1 MKDKYSLNEIA
12 SWVEDNSDVE
22 IPALQRGLVWKP
34 NQVELLWDSIL
45 RGFPIGSFMLS
56 ETNKQQNSY
65 YLMDGQQ
72 RFNAIAIGYNRIKEE
87 HPASILW
94 IDINPKQEE
103 NSNRVYNIKVTT
115 MAHPWGY
122 KNDGNILSAPE
133 RRKAL
138 EKYKLDDTNIYNTTI
153 DLKDTWPYFAECPIP
168 LFIFLHAIETLE
180 QDSEE
185 SFFHNVSEE
194 IEKYKDKFKY
204 LEQIHINNIEELV
217 KKLYKPFKGLKNYY
231 VSVNVLSR
239 DVIDNESERTSND
252 SETTTL
258 ETLFTRLNTGGTRI
272 SQEDLSYSAIKAYW
286 PEIKDINDAIALEYM
301 SPEKLAIL
309 VFRLASTLEENNNK
323 KISGSISIQKIRI
336 LSSSDNTKQ
345 NIKKLYNNKL
355 KDILSKIDT
364 WLNVSDMPDATP
376 KFLRTS
382 IARNSPDVFI
392 LLMYLACRYPEA
404 KSEDM
409 QGLAF
414 YLHWFANKQKECVD
428 LIYRRCNKY
437 GYSMIVIDNALYDSL
452 NRGYLL
458 HPYYF
463 TEDNS
468 NFITIK
474 NNKDWRP
481 WSDNIDKPWW
491 NFWEL
496 FVNQKECLLYAER
509 EYLNSHFKLYNP
521 ARNDMWEKY
530 NRPWDYDHII
540 PQEWMYNKKRA
551 EYLYYCQA
559 WQNYNGNMAAISFE
573 KNRSKNNRDDYKEYD
588 ENQSSLLFIPE
599 CKEINRD
606 VAYNQDLA
614 VKFAKI
620 TYLRSYNICK
630 ECCHLWKTLFKSK
643 FSDTQLDKRKQLFVS
658 IANNLKKSQMH
669 FVYGD
674 KDFCFKSELDWCR
687 EWISTGIIIGC
698 YYVCISSNAP
708 KTPTIEIGIRKCPG
722 HIKINKEG
730 SLTNETLQK
739 YDDLKDYE
747 IYNDGW
753 WYIEKNINIDTSK
766 DLLIEELTKLYK
778 LAENSYR
785 QRDTIA
791 QMDI

>member
-56 ETNKQQNSY
+56 ETDKQQNSY

-153 DLKDTWPYFAECPIP
+153 DLKETWPYFAECPIP
-168 LFIFLHAIETLE
+168 LFIFLHAIENLE

-185 SFFHNVSEE
+185 LFFHNISEE
-194 IEKYKDKFKY
+194 IEKHKDKFKY
-204 LEQIHINNIEELV
+204 LEQIHINDIEELV
-217 KKLYKPFKGLKNYY
+217 KELYKPFKRLKNYY

-309 VFRLASTLEENNNK
+309 VFRLALTLEENNNK

-345 NIKKLYNNKL
+345 NIKELYDNKL

-382 IARNSPDVFI
+382 IARNSPDVFL

-428 LIYRRCNKY
+428 LIYRRCNQY
-437 GYSMIVIDNALYDSL
+437 GYSMSVIDNALYDSL
-452 NRGYLL
+452 NRGYLFY
-458 HPYYF
+458 PYYF
-463 TEDNS
+463 AEDIS

-474 NNKDWRP
+474 DHKDWRP
-481 WSDNIDKPWW
+481 WSDNTDKPWW
-491 NFWEL
+491 DFWNL

-509 EYLNSHFKLYNP
+509 EYLNFHFKLYNP

-540 PQEWMYNKKRA
+540 PQEWMYKKRA
-551 EYLYYCQA
+551 EYLHYCQA

-588 ENQSSLLFIPE
+588 ENQSSLLFNPE
-599 CKEINRD
+599 VKNIGKD
-606 VAYNQDLA
+606 VAYYQNLA
-614 VKFAKI
+614 VKFAEI
-620 TYLRSYNICK
+620 TYSRSCQICE
-630 ECCHLWKTLFKSK
+630 ECSKLWKVLFKSK
-643 FSDTQLDKRKQLFVS
+643 LSNGRLNERKQLFES
-658 IANNLKKSQMH
+658 ISSKIEGFKNH

-687 EWISTGIIIGC
+687 EWISTGIIIGD
-698 YYVCISSNAP
+698 YYICLSAKAP
-708 KTPTIEIGIRKCPG
+708 ETEHIVEIGIRKCPTKA
-722 HIKINKEG
+722 KIEEKLFLNNDMLQEYKLEG
-730 SLTNETLQK
+730 YQVYNEA
-739 YDDLKDYE
+739 
-747 IYNDGW
+747 W
-753 WYIEKNINIDTSK
+753 WYVEKDTDLSTSK
-766 DLLIEELTKLYK
+766 DQLIEELNKLYE
-778 LAENSYR
+778 LAQKNR
-785 QRDTIA
+785 HRLQNTI
-791 QMDI
+791 QIH

>member
-56 ETNKQQNSY
+56 ETDKQQNSY

-103 NSNRVYNIKVTT
+103 NLNRVYNIKVTT

-180 QDSEE
+180 QDSEK

-204 LEQIHINNIEELV
+204 LEQIHINNIEELA
-217 KKLYKPFKGLKNYY
+217 KKLYKPFKRLKNYY

-252 SETTTL
+252 SEITTL

-309 VFRLASTLEENNNK
+309 VFRLALTLEENNNK

-345 NIKKLYNNKL
+345 NIKELYNNKL

-382 IARNSPDVFI
+382 IARNSPDVFL
-392 LLMYLACRYPEA
+392 LLMYLAYKYPDA
-404 KSEDM
+404 KSEEI

-414 YLHWFANKQKECVD
+414 YLHWFAYKKKECTD
-428 LIYRRCNKY
+428 LIYQRCNNY
-437 GYSMIVIDNALYDSL
+437 GYSIEVIDNALYDSI
-452 NRGYLL
+452 NQGYL
-458 HPYYF
+458 PYPYF
-463 TEDNS
+463 SKDFPI
-468 NFITIK
+468 FITIK
-474 NNKDWRP
+474 NSKDWRP
-481 WSDNIDKPWW
+481 WSDNTDEAWW
-491 NFWEL
+491 NFWNL
-496 FVNQKECLLYAER
+496 FANQKECLLYAER

-540 PQEWMYNKKRA
+540 PQDWMYKKKGA
-551 EYLYYCQA
+551 EYLHYCQA

-588 ENQSSLLFIPE
+588 ENQSSLLFNPE
-599 CKEINRD
+599 VKKIGTN

-614 VKFAKI
+614 VKFAEI
-620 TYLRSYNICK
+620 TYSRSCQICE
-630 ECCHLWKTLFKSK
+630 ECSKLWKVLFKSK
-643 FSDTQLDKRKQLFVS
+643 LSNNRLNERKQLFES
-658 IANNLKKSQMH
+658 ISSKIEGFKNH

-687 EWISTGIIIGC
+687 EWISTGIIIGD
-698 YYVCISSNAP
+698 YYVCLSSNALE
-708 KTPTIEIGIRKCPG
+708 TTHIVEIGIRKCPTRA
-722 HIKINKEG
+722 KIEEKSFLN
-730 SLTNETLQK
+730 NDILQK
-739 YDDLKDYE
+739 YKLEGYQV
-747 IYNDGW
+747 YNEAW
-753 WYIEKNINIDTSK
+753 WYIEKDADLSTPK
-766 DLLIEELTKLYK
+766 DQLIEELNKLCE
-778 LAENSYR
+778 LASGKYGK
-785 QRDTIA
+785 
-791 QMDI
+791 